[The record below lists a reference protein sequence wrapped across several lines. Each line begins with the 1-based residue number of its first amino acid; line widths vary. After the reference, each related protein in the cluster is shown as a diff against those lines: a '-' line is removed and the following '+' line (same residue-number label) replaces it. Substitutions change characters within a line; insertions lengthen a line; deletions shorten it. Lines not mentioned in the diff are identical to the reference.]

1 MGTCGCPCE
10 EKLTLCGNCP
20 TMKEYRE
27 LLNTID
33 YNKLIK
39 AFEYCGN
46 KFKKELNFKEDPIIV
61 LIVYEALSN
70 PCSERAALQDYF
82 KCQELT
88 L

>member
-1 MGTCGCPCE
+1 
-10 EKLTLCGNCP
+10 
-20 TMKEYRE
+20 MKEYRE

-46 KFKKELNFKEDPIIV
+46 KFKRELNFKEDPIIV